1 MFTRGFMLDT
11 SAINRIHDWQQCPW
25 SLRGPLYVTDI
36 QLQELS
42 HTSDP
47 DRRASLLAAFMSL
60 QPTVIRPQGRV
71 FNPEFFGFSE
81 YFGGGFTLDD
91 EDYSLSLGRVMPLI
105 AAAMGSRVEKYFP
118 DALIAEAALTSNLT
132 LVTADRR
139 LAKVGRSFGAHIE
152 EIP

>member
-42 HTSDP
+42 HTPDP
-47 DRRASLLAAFMSL
+47 DRRASL
-60 QPTVIRPQGRV
+60 
-71 FNPEFFGFSE
+71 
-81 YFGGGFTLDD
+81 
-91 EDYSLSLGRVMPLI
+91 LSLGRVMPLI
-105 AAAMGSRVEKYFP
+105 AASMGLRVEKYFP

-139 LAKVGRSFGAHIE
+139 LAKVGRSFGAHVE
-152 EIP
+152 EIPRTSSV

>member
-11 SAINRIHDWQQCPW
+11 SAINRIHDAGQCEW

-42 HTSDP
+42 QTRNAA
-47 DRRASLLAAFMSL
+47 RRASLIAAFMSL
-60 QPTVIRPQGRV
+60 RPTVIRPAGRV
-71 FNPEFFGFSE
+71 FVPEFFGFQD
-81 YFGGGFTLDD
+81 FCGDGFMLGD
-91 EDYSLSLGRVMPLI
+91 EDYPLSLGRVMPHI
-105 AAAMGSRVEKYFP
+105 AASMGQRPERYFP

-139 LAKVGRSFGAHIE
+139 LAKVGRTFGAHVE
-152 EIP
+152 EIE

>member
-1 MFTRGFMLDT
+1 MLDT

-36 QLQELS
+36 QLQEIAQ
-42 HTSDP
+42 TRNP
-47 DRRASLLAAFMSL
+47 DRRTSLMAAFMSL
-60 QPTVIRPQGRV
+60 RPTVVRPTSRV
-71 FNPEFFGFSE
+71 FDPEFFGFSS
-81 YFGGGFTLDD
+81 FSNDGFTLTD
-91 EDYSLSLGRVMPLI
+91 EDYGLSLGRVMPLI
-105 AAAMGSRVEKYFP
+105 AASIGSRVEKHFP

-139 LAKVGRSFGAHIE
+139 LAKVGRSFGAHVE

>member
-36 QLQELS
+36 QLQEIAQ
-42 HTSDP
+42 TRDP
-47 DRRASLLAAFMSL
+47 DRRASLLGAFMSL
-60 QPTVIRPQGRV
+60 RPTVLRPQGRV
-71 FNPEFFGFSE
+71 FNPEYFGFTS
-81 YFGGGFTLDD
+81 FFDGGFTLDD
-91 EDYSLSLGRVMPLI
+91 EDYSLGLGRVMPLI
-105 AAAMGSRVEKYFP
+105 AASMGSRAEKYFS
-118 DALIAEAALTSNLT
+118 DALIAEAALTSTLT

-139 LAKVGRSFGAHIE
+139 LAKVGRSFGAHVE